1 MAKLQRLAAA
11 LPYWRKL
18 RRIFDAEFYLRQ
30 YPDVA
35 AAGGDPFRHYLEY
48 GASEGRKPHPLFEH
62 DYYVLY
68 CPEAPQGSEPSIF
81 HFLKSPIPKGNPH
94 PLFDCESYLRFHPD
108 AVRRRVNPLLH
119 YRSLAVA
126 AQNRPLPPQQ
136 VAEQR
141 PLGSDC
147 AASIEIMDV
156 LVTIVFG
163 ESDERIEEDVVRV
176 WEDAAG
182 IMQFIAP
189 PEQQPFFA
197 AMKYDQLR
205 AQTQES
211 AAK

>member
-18 RRIFDAEFYLRQ
+18 RRIFDAEFYLRK
-30 YPDVA
+30 YPDVV

-68 CPEAPQGSEPSIF
+68 CPEARQGSEPSIF
-81 HFLKSPIPKGNPH
+81 HFLKSPVPKGNPH

-126 AQNRPLPPQQ
+126 PKNGRLPPRPL
-136 VAEQR
+136 AEPR
-141 PLGSDC
+141 PEG
-147 AASIEIMDV
+147 AVASIEIMDV
-156 LVTIVFG
+156 PLTIVFG
-163 ESDERIEEDVVRV
+163 ADDDGVRGNVVRV

>member
-18 RRIFDAEFYLRQ
+18 RRIFDAQFYLRK

-48 GASEGRKPHPLFEH
+48 GASEGRKPHPLFDH
-62 DYYVLY
+62 DYYALY
-68 CPEAPQGSEPSIF
+68 CPEARQGSEPSIF
-81 HFLKSPIPKGNPH
+81 HFLKSPVPKGNPH
-94 PLFDCESYLRFHPD
+94 PLFDCESYLRSHPD
-108 AVRRRVNPLLH
+108 AARRRVNPLLH
-119 YRSLAVA
+119 YRSLTVA
-126 AQNRPLPPQQ
+126 AQNGRLPPQPL
-136 VAEQR
+136 AEPR
-141 PLGSDC
+141 PLGSGR
-147 AASIEIMDV
+147 AALIEIMDV
-156 LVTIVFG
+156 CVTILF
-163 ESDERIEEDVVRV
+163 EEGDGGIRGNVVRV
-176 WEDAAG
+176 WQDASG
-182 IMQFIAP
+182 RMQFIAP